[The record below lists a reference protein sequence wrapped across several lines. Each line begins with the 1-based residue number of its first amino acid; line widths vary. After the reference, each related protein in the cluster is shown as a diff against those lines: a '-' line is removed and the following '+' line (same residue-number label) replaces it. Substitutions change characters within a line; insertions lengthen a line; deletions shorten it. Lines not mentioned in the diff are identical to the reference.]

1 MTALQIN
8 NVDVRHGQLKAV
20 RNLSFSIEKGEVVAL
35 IGANGAGKTTLL
47 RAIAGAHKLTSG
59 SISLNDIDI
68 TQLPAHLRV
77 TAGLALVP
85 EGRKLFTEMT
95 TQENLQLGATVS
107 RAGGWSVDKIFEIF
121 PNLKRHRHAKTG
133 NMSGGEQQATAIGRA
148 LMSNPEV
155 LILDEV
161 SLGLSPLVV
170 DQVYASL
177 TTLIQ
182 TGTTIILVEQDLSK
196 AMQVASRAIC
206 LLEGKI
212 VLDKKMSEVTRE
224 EITAAYFGL
233 QKINKL
239 SSGATV

>member
-1 MTALQIN
+1 MTALEIN
-8 NVDVRHGQLKAV
+8 SLDVRHGQLKAV
-20 RNLSFSIEKGEVVAL
+20 RSISFSIEKGEVVAL

-59 SISLNDIDI
+59 SILLKGIDI
-68 TQLPAHLRV
+68 TDLAAHQRV
-77 TAGLALVP
+77 AAGLALVP
-85 EGRKLFTEMT
+85 EGRKLFTDMT

-121 PNLKRHRHAKTG
+121 PNLQRHRHAKTG

-177 TTLIQ
+177 ATLIQ
-182 TGTTIILVEQDLSK
+182 TGTTIILVEQDLSR
-196 AMQVASRAIC
+196 AMKVASRAIC
-206 LLEGKI
+206 MLEGEI
-212 VLDKKMSEVTRE
+212 VLDKKMSEVSRE
-224 EITAAYFGL
+224 QITDAYFGL
-233 QKINKL
+233 AKIKNI
-239 SSGATV
+239 AVEQ